1 METEFQT
8 AKLGH
13 LDFDSAEAGRAK
25 GSRLEAEAASTM
37 VGRIP
42 LPDELPKRNDFSHLP
57 KEILKSST
65 VENLISQNEDL
76 MARLKVS
83 LRRLSILETENQKL
97 SEESNKARMSQSSI
111 TDQILV
117 WKEKD
122 NLWRQKID
130 QLEREKEIYSE
141 KLRALQEK
149 AQNMGAELTRH
160 VKYHDRI
167 KNQVKPYISQLKEYS
182 RIQDIKVLELEGAL
196 AQREAQLRDLR
207 HQIIE
212 VTKNSRYQV
221 EASEKKAQEMVQ
233 FYEEQIQGLNRE
245 LQMLH
250 QIQEELEV
258 KSMKLHAA
266 LERQDALENEV
277 VTLRRTKED
286 MKERLEKEIE
296 RQQERMSELSRQNQ
310 KLGVEHA
317 DLQIRVVE
325 DQEKIQKM
333 EKENFQYMEQLESLR
348 YMWNAKNEENEKL
361 KVAAAALERLNLEL
375 SQKLNELRK
384 QDGF

>member
-1 METEFQT
+1 METESFQT
-8 AKLGH
+8 AQLGH
-13 LDFDSAEAGRAK
+13 LDFESDTPA
-25 GSRLEAEAASTM
+25 

-42 LPDELPKRNDFSHLP
+42 LPDEMPKRNDFSHLP

-76 MARLKVS
+76 MARLKVA

-97 SEESNKARMSQSSI
+97 SEETTKARISQSSV

-122 NLWRQKID
+122 ALWRQKVD
-130 QLEREKEIYSE
+130 QLEREKEIQGE
-141 KLRALQEK
+141 KLKALEERTR
-149 AQNMGAELTRH
+149 NMSAELTRH
-160 VKYHDRI
+160 VKYHERI

-182 RIQDIKVLELEGAL
+182 RTQDIKLHELENSL
-196 AQREAQLRDLR
+196 AQKEAQLRDMR
-207 HQIIE
+207 HQVIE

-233 FYEEQIQGLNRE
+233 FYEQQIQGLNRE

-266 LERQDALENEV
+266 LERQDTLENEV
-277 VTLRRTKED
+277 VTLRRSKED

-296 RQQERMSELSRQNQ
+296 RQQERISELSRQNQ

-325 DQEKIQKM
+325 DQERIQKL
-333 EKENFQYMEQLESLR
+333 EKENFQYIEQLESLR
-348 YMWNAKNEENEKL
+348 YMWNAKNEEHEKL
-361 KVAAAALERLNLEL
+361 KVAAAALERLNIEL

-384 QDGF
+384 QEGV

>member
-1 METEFQT
+1 MDTDSFQT
-8 AKLGH
+8 SRLSH
-13 LDFDSAEAGRAK
+13 LDFSVEEPTSFD
-25 GSRLEAEAASTM
+25 
-37 VGRIP
+37 VGLAVQNVP
-42 LPDELPKRNDFSHLP
+42 LPDELPRRNDLSHLP
-57 KEILKSST
+57 KDILKSST

-97 SEESNKARMSQSSI
+97 TDENGKARLSQSSV

-122 NLWRQKID
+122 SLWRQKVD

-141 KLRALQEK
+141 KLRALVEK
-149 AQNMGAELTRH
+149 SQNMGAELARH
-160 VKYHDRI
+160 AKYQEKI
-167 KNQVKPYISQLKEYS
+167 KSQVKPYISQLKEYS
-182 RIQDIKVLELEGAL
+182 RTQDIKVAELESAL
-196 AQREAQLRDLR
+196 DHKEAQLRDLR
-207 HQIIE
+207 AQIIE

-221 EASEKKAQEMVQ
+221 ESSEKKAQEMVS
-233 FYEEQIQGLNRE
+233 FYEDQIQSLNRE
-245 LQMLH
+245 VQMLH

-258 KSMKLHAA
+258 KTIKLHSA

-277 VTLRRTKED
+277 VTLRRSKED
-286 MKERLEKEIE
+286 IKERLEKEIE
-296 RQQERMSELSRQNQ
+296 RLQDRQSELTRQNQ

-325 DQEKIQKM
+325 DQGRIESL
-333 EKENFQYMEQLESLR
+333 EKEKYQMTEQLESLR
-348 YMWNAKNEENEKL
+348 YMWNAKNEEHEKL

-384 QDGF
+384 QDGL

>member
-1 METEFQT
+1 METDFQT
-8 AKLGH
+8 AILGH
-13 LDFDSAEAGRAK
+13 LDFENPQK
-25 GSRLEAEAASTM
+25 T
-37 VGRIP
+37 VGQIP
-42 LPDELPKRNDFSHLP
+42 LPDELPKRNDYSHLP

-76 MARLKVS
+76 MARLKVA
-83 LRRLSILETENQKL
+83 LRRLSLLETENQRMT
-97 SEESNKARMSQSSI
+97 EETGKARLAQSSI

-122 NLWRQKID
+122 NLWRQKVD
-130 QLEREKEIYSE
+130 SLEREKEIHTE
-141 KLRALQEK
+141 KMRALQEK
-149 AQNMGAELTRH
+149 LQNMGAELSRH

-182 RIQDIKVLELEGAL
+182 RTQDLKLAETESSL
-196 AQREAQLRDLR
+196 AQKEAQLRDLR

-233 FYEEQIQGLNRE
+233 FYESQIQSLSRE
-245 LQMLH
+245 VQQLH

-258 KSMKLHAA
+258 KTLKLHTA
-266 LERQDALENEV
+266 LERQDTLENEV

-286 MKERLEKEIE
+286 MKERLENEIE
-296 RQQERMSELSRQNQ
+296 RQHERISELTKQNQ

-325 DQEKIQKM
+325 DQERIQKL

-348 YMWNAKNEENEKL
+348 YMWNAKNEEAEKL
-361 KVAAAALERLNLEL
+361 KAAAAALERINLEL

-384 QDGF
+384 QDGL

>member
-1 METEFQT
+1 METDSFQT

-13 LDFDSAEAGRAK
+13 LDFDSTRDQK
-25 GSRLEAEAASTM
+25 S
-37 VGRIP
+37 VGQIP
-42 LPDELPKRNDFSHLP
+42 LPDEMPRQNDFSHLP

-76 MARLKVS
+76 MARLKVT
-83 LRRLSILETENQKL
+83 LRRLSLLETENQRF
-97 SEESNKARMSQSSI
+97 SEEANKARLSQSSV

-122 NLWRQKID
+122 NIWRQKVD
-130 QLEREKEIYSE
+130 QLEREKEIQGE
-141 KLRALQEK
+141 KVRALTDK
-149 AQNMGAELTRH
+149 VRNMTTELARH
-160 VKYHDRI
+160 AKYHERI
-167 KNQVKPYISQLKEYS
+167 KTQVKPYISQLKEYS
-182 RIQDIKVLELEGAL
+182 RTQDLRLQGLEGDYAHKEAL
-196 AQREAQLRDLR
+196 LRDLR

-233 FYEEQIQGLNRE
+233 FYEEQIERMNKE
-245 LQMLH
+245 LAMLH
-250 QIQEELEV
+250 HTQEELEV
-258 KSMKLHAA
+258 KSIKLHSA
-266 LERQDALENEV
+266 LERQDTLENEV
-277 VTLRRTKED
+277 VTLRRSKEEIKD
-286 MKERLEKEIE
+286 RLEKEIE
-296 RQQERMSELSRQNQ
+296 RQQERISELSRQNQ

-325 DQEKIQKM
+325 DQEKIQKL
-333 EKENFQYMEQLESLR
+333 EKDNYQAQEQLESLR
-348 YMWNAKNEENEKL
+348 YMWTAKNEENEKL

-384 QDGF
+384 QDGPTA

>member
-1 METEFQT
+1 METESFQT
-8 AKLGH
+8 TKLSH
-13 LDFDSAEAGRAK
+13 LDFEP
-25 GSRLEAEAASTM
+25 EQQP
-37 VGRIP
+37 VGQIP

-83 LRRLSILETENQKL
+83 LRRLSILEVENQKL
-97 SEESNKARMSQSSI
+97 SDESTKARLSQSSV

-122 NLWRQKID
+122 ALWRQKVD
-130 QLEREKEIYSE
+130 QLEREKEIQAE
-141 KLRALQEK
+141 KLRALSEK
-149 AQNMGAELTRH
+149 VQTMGSDLARH
-160 VKYHDRI
+160 AKYHERI
-167 KNQVKPYISQLKEYS
+167 KTQVKPYISQLKEYS
-182 RIQDIKVLELEGAL
+182 RTQDLKVQQLGNAVSQKEG
-196 AQREAQLRDLR
+196 QLRDLR

-258 KSMKLHAA
+258 KTIKLHSA
-266 LERQDALENEV
+266 LERQDVLENEV
-277 VTLRRTKED
+277 VTLRRSKED

-296 RQQERMSELSRQNQ
+296 RQQERLSELTRQNQ

-325 DQEKIQKM
+325 DQERIHKL
-333 EKENFQYMEQLESLR
+333 EKENFQYLEQLESLR
-348 YMWNAKNEENEKL
+348 YMWNAKNEEHEKL
-361 KVAAAALERLNLEL
+361 KVATSALERLNLEL

-384 QDGF
+384 QDGL